1 MSRWSRNDPKRVVIA
16 TAVTASAAVREASA
30 RARKPQISPVP
41 GSRVQPQLLIGLGLP
56 VVVGV
61 HRSDATQEI
70 ETIFQLGVLILLLR
84 HVGRAAT
91 FLFVF
96 AIVLLILALE
106 VAPQIGFSLRVLG
119 RLFQVIG
126 KLLLDHHL
134 GLDALRLD
142 RAPRRRVV
150 ASRSQP

>member
-1 MSRWSRNDPKRVVIA
+1 MR
-16 TAVTASAAVREASA
+16 
-30 RARKPQISPVP
+30 
-41 GSRVQPQLLIGLGLP
+41 PQLLIGLGLP

-119 RLFQVIG
+119 RLFQSSGSSSSTTTSGSMPFAWIERPDGV
-126 KLLLDHHL
+126 
-134 GLDALRLD
+134 
-142 RAPRRRVV
+142 
-150 ASRSQP
+150 